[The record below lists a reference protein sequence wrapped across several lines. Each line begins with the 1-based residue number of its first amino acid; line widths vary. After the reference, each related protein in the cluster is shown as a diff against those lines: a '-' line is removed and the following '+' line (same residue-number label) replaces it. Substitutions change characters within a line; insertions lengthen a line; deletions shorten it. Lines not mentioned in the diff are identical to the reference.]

1 MGGTKMQINFI
12 IILVVSIFI
21 AIFAIQNGETV
32 TIDLFFLRQEMSQA
46 LVILASVGL
55 GALVTLVLSTFSKI
69 KKARE
74 IKGLNKRLRILEE
87 HNEKVQLELNEL
99 TNENASLQ
107 QINIDIKGELTAT
120 EEQLRELK
128 SQVKLV
134 PAESPQQESQ
144 D

>member
-1 MGGTKMQINFI
+1 MQINFI